1 MQCGCIAIE
10 TFPCDGCGNEIK
22 NASRYLLVAEGD
34 ARKRLCIKCGLTGGL
49 AYIVGERKATSALKC
64 DRCNAKIKPGAT
76 HIPGVSFRVGGE
88 KRKLDL
94 CMKCALD
101 KEFLDRY
108 PSTTVSLLPR
118 LPVQKPGS
126 E

>member
-10 TFPCDGCGNEIK
+10 TFLCDGCGAPIK

-49 AYIVGERKATSALKC
+49 AYIVGEHKATSELNC

-76 HIPGVSFRVGGE
+76 YIAGVSFRVGE
-88 KRKLDL
+88 ERKKLDL

-108 PSTTVSLLPR
+108 SSTTVSLLPR
-118 LPVQKPGS
+118 LPVQKPSS